1 MIAGWPGPTFAAMT
15 IFLVERYLADVHP
28 EVLRSLPQRLEA
40 ATAQLR
46 AQGTP
51 VRHVDSTF
59 LPDEECCF
67 CRFEAATVEAVALAN
82 QIADAPYARV
92 SEAVVLAAETVTGAD
107 SIT

>member
-1 MIAGWPGPTFAAMT
+1 VT

-28 EVLRSLPQRLEA
+28 EVLSSLPQRLGA

-51 VRHVDSTF
+51 IRHVDSTF

-67 CRFEAATVEAVALAN
+67 CRFEALSAEAVALAN
-82 QIADAPYARV
+82 EIADAPYSRISPGVMLTAEAAPGTDGV
-92 SEAVVLAAETVTGAD
+92 S
-107 SIT
+107 